1 MVLIKTQ
8 FILKFQKMSNIDN
21 YKNIRATFDK
31 DTIIV
36 YQAYND
42 KIADE
47 AVKLQK
53 FGNEFSFRRMTWIK
67 PSFLWIMERSNWANK
82 TNQNRIL
89 EIHITRTFWD
99 KCLELAID
107 TDTSKSHGN
116 VEDAQILV
124 QWDPERTLRGA
135 KLNIRSIQIGVSS
148 QLIHEYNDNIKKI
161 VDLTEKVKKMYI
173 LNTQGKFDKT
183 TQLLPNIKE
192 YKAV

>member
-1 MVLIKTQ
+1 
-8 FILKFQKMSNIDN
+8 MSNIDN

>member
-1 MVLIKTQ
+1 MIK
-8 FILKFQKMSNIDN
+8 INLLQKNTHMSNIDN
-21 YKNIRATFDK
+21 YKTIRATFDK
-31 DTIIV
+31 DTIVV

-67 PSFLWIMERSNWANK
+67 PSFLWVMERSNWANK

-107 TDTSKSHGN
+107 TDISKSHGS
-116 VEDAQILV
+116 VENAQILV
-124 QWDPERTLRGA
+124 QWDPERTIRGA

-161 VDLTEKVKKMYI
+161 ADLTEKVKKMYM

-183 TQLLPNIKE
+183 TQLLPNVKE